1 MDLVDTE
8 RVALDAKMAFM
19 DCGLMRNWFR
29 SGVGDAVVVARGA
42 FEAWAGISVVQR
54 GQILHRIAEILE
66 DRFSA
71 MVDELIRTT
80 RSSLSVARQEV
91 QVAVDRLIWYA
102 GWSDKLT
109 HFFGTVSSVASP
121 HFNLSVPEPAG
132 VVCVLTPDRPS
143 LLGLVSLIAP
153 AIISGNTMV
162 ILASEKHPLP
172 SMFLA
177 EILVTS
183 NLPRGVV
190 NILTGSRAELATS
203 MASHMDVNVIIDA
216 SGKPELGYQIQRES
230 AANMKRVIFRSL
242 NLQDWFQKKAES
254 PYWILD
260 TLEIKTTWHPIG
272 F

>member
-1 MDLVDTE
+1 MKSSSGTRL
-8 RVALDAKMAFM
+8 AFAHTS
-19 DCGLMRNWFR
+19 CTSRKN
-29 SGVGDAVVVARGA
+29 VGDAVGVARGA

-54 GQILHRIAEILE
+54 GQILYRIAEILE
-66 DRFSA
+66 DCSSE

-80 RSSLSVARQEV
+80 RVSLSVARQEV

-109 HFFGTVSSVASP
+109 HFFGTVSSVASS

-132 VVCVLTPDRPS
+132 VVCILTPDQPS
-143 LLGLVSLIAP
+143 LLGLISLIAP
-153 AIISGNTMV
+153 AMISGNTMV
-162 ILASEKHPLP
+162 ILVSEKHPLP
-172 SMFLA
+172 SMVLA
-177 EILVTS
+177 EILATS

-190 NILTGSRAELATS
+190 NILTGFRAELATS

-216 SGKPELGYQIQRES
+216 SGKPELRHQIQRES
-230 AANMKRVIFRSL
+230 AANVKRVIFRNL